1 MMKIL
6 LSDEEYEIAHKA
18 EGHSRTFINSWT
30 VQPYLKAQALKLLDE
45 LNKPCPHET
54 YANIK
59 RECEECMT
67 EIRKELQDGSQ
78 T

>member
-1 MMKIL
+1 MMGIL

-45 LNKPCPHET
+45 LEKPCKHFAKVFNCPTCIEK
-54 YANIK
+54 IK
-59 RECEECMT
+59 
-67 EIRKELQDGSQ
+67 KELR
-78 T
+78 